1 MTHDIESYPLTWPV
15 GRPRRPA
22 GEREVALFGQETTHG
37 GVNGAPVYK
46 HKSPLTIATALA
58 RLRTELARRGA
69 DEVVISTNIRT
80 RRDDGL
86 PYSNSREPEDP
97 AVAVYFRWK
106 GELHCM
112 PCDKWTRV
120 ADNLA
125 AVAAHLD
132 ALRKIERYAVGDI
145 AQAFAGYKALPAA
158 PAKRSWWEVLGYANP
173 VTFKEA
179 KDRARELLRD
189 LHPDRGGNHV
199 QAAEINV
206 ALDEAQTFYY
216 GRMGNP

>member
-1 MTHDIESYPLTWPV
+1 VIHEIDSYPLTWPA

-22 GEREVALFGQETTHG
+22 EEREEARFGQETMHSDGTG
-37 GVNGAPVYK
+37 LLAFRRRQ
-46 HKSPLTIATALA
+46 PLTIAAGLG
-58 RLRTELARRGA
+58 RLRAELARRGA
-69 DEVVISTNIRT
+69 EDVVVSTNVPT
-80 RRDDGL
+80 RQDGL
-86 PYSNSREPEDP
+86 PYSNARVPDDP

-132 ALRKIERYAVGDI
+132 ALRRIERYAVGDI

-158 PAKRSWWEVLGYANP
+158 GAKRSWWEVLGFEKP
-173 VTFKEA
+173 VSYTEA
-179 KDRARELLRD
+179 KNRARELLRD
-189 LHPDRGGNHV
+189 LHPDHGGNHN
-199 QAAEINV
+199 QAAEINA
-206 ALDEAQTFYY
+206 ALDDAQTFYY
-216 GRMGNP
+216 GRRGKP